1 MKELK
6 AFIDNQNSWNRIFK
20 AQFTITG
27 QVLWTKDY
35 EINTAKGRQA
45 VADMIEG
52 KLSPENLSCDG
63 ELSRASISKRYKEL
77 ITVAK
82 QLQKLDPSVK
92 IYELY
97 TGE

>member
-20 AQFTITG
+20 A
-27 QVLWTKDY
+27 KDY

-45 VADMIEG
+45 VADMIDG

-63 ELSRASISKRYKEL
+63 ELSRAQVHQRWKEL